1 MVQNLCDDRMAPRL
15 RGVAGQALRLCAQAR
30 GQSLFVRQ
38 CRDPV
43 GGPRRPH
50 GPAGRRASHG
60 RRIRS
65 PPPRRGGRTEP
76 AARRFMR
83 DAEGRLLRVSQ
94 CRRHRMEGEG
104 AGVGAAGGHRRRGDR
119 RSRFRNSRR
128 GLSPPVLRQLHRE
141 HRARAR
147 PHGRIPQ
154 HPQGGLTMPTHWR
167 GWPAGATAIALSV
180 LALGSAPLS
189 AQVYGAWRMP
199 TAERDPGSQERS
211 IETSAIDDAGTT
223 FGLACRLDLSLYA
236 FAVRSD
242 RLARL
247 APAEDTTIALRVAD
261 EEPVRFTATARASGT
276 VIVQQ
281 TTHQT
286 AFAAIYAMLKQAGAA
301 TVAVSVADQS
311 WVFALDG
318 FNDATPELARRCG
331 FDPDDP
337 RPGARGAGSPG
348 GPKGRQPP
356 RPELPRPAP
365 PPAR

>member
-1 MVQNLCDDRMAPRL
+1 MP
-15 RGVAGQALRLCAQAR
+15 AQ
-30 GQSLFVRQ
+30 
-38 CRDPV
+38 
-43 GGPRRPH
+43 
-50 GPAGRRASHG
+50 
-60 RRIRS
+60 
-65 PPPRRGGRTEP
+65 
-76 AARRFMR
+76 
-83 DAEGRLLRVSQ
+83 
-94 CRRHRMEGEG
+94 
-104 AGVGAAGGHRRRGDR
+104 
-119 RSRFRNSRR
+119 
-128 GLSPPVLRQLHRE
+128 
-141 HRARAR
+141 
-147 PHGRIPQ
+147 
-154 HPQGGLTMPTHWR
+154 WR
-167 GWPAGATAIALSV
+167 GWPAGTAAIALSI

-189 AQVYGAWRMP
+189 AQVYGAWQMP
-199 TAERDPGSQERS
+199 AAERDAASQERW
-211 IETSAIDDAGTT
+211 IETSAIDDARTI

-242 RLARL
+242 GLAKL

-261 EEPVRFTATARASGT
+261 EEPVRFTATARDSGT

-286 AFAAIYAMLKQAGAA
+286 AFAAIHAMLKQAGAA
-301 TVAVSVADQS
+301 TLAVSVADQG

-318 FNDATPELARRCG
+318 FQDATAELARRCG